1 MRDEDSGTRSRRDT
15 TSEGS
20 GSSLTRLLLPQTLGL
35 NAFLA
40 LGFIAAATA
49 WNVSWLTVVLII
61 LAFVGARNAGHA
73 FNQIVDRRYD
83 ALNPRTSGR
92 PLVTGSLS
100 VRTATI
106 VVLLNVIMLFAAAW
120 FLNWLVFLLA
130 PVALALV
137 LGYSYAKRVTAWTT
151 VLLGLVQA
159 MIPAGVYLATKEAL
173 PLPALAAGFAVIFFG
188 TAFESVH
195 SLGDIESDKRL
206 GLRSLPLLL
215 GSRRSVLAI
224 GAFLATSLVLFGLFG
239 YLVPFKPAFFIGLAG
254 MAIVGAWEVWFLW
267 RGTQPEGGA
276 APGPKGLENAGF
288 PLMANLAIGALFFVA
303 VMAGLYLAI

>member
-1 MRDEDSGTRSRRDT
+1 MRNEAGKTPSPPDETGDAA
-15 TSEGS
+15 
-20 GSSLTRLLLPQTLGL
+20 GSSFTRLLLPQTLGL

-49 WNVSWLTVVLII
+49 WNVSWLTVILIL
-61 LAFVGARNAGHA
+61 LAFIGARNAGHA
-73 FNQIVDRRYD
+73 FNQIVDRRFD
-83 ALNPRTSGR
+83 ALNPRTSTR
-92 PLVTGSLS
+92 PLVTGSMS
-100 VRTATI
+100 VRTAAI
-106 VVLLNVIMLFAAAW
+106 VVVLNVAILFAAAW

-195 SLGDIESDKRL
+195 SLGDLESDRKL
-206 GLRSLPLLL
+206 GFRSLPLLL
-215 GSRRSVLAI
+215 GPRRSVPAIGVFLAI
-224 GAFLATSLVLFGLFG
+224 SLSLFGLFG
-239 YLVPFKPAFFIGLAG
+239 YLAPLKSTFFVALAG
-254 MAIVGAWEVWFLW
+254 MAIVAAWEVRLLW
-267 RGTQPEGGA
+267 RGVQSPEGGSQ
-276 APGPKGLENAGF
+276 PRGLENAGF
-288 PLMANLAIGALFFVA
+288 PLIANLAIGALFFA
-303 VMAGLYLAI
+303 GVMLGLYFVL